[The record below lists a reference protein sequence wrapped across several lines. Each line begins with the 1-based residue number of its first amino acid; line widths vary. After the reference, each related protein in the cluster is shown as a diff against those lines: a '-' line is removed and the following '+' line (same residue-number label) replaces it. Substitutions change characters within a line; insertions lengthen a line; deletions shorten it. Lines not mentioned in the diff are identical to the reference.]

1 MAKNGSGK
9 ITALEIV
16 AARARQLMLEAVIK
30 AGLGHLG
37 GSFSEIDV
45 LIALYFHIMKI
56 DPENPKW
63 PERDRFILSKGH
75 GAVGFFTTLSLRGFF
90 SKDVL
95 MTFRQDNSILGGHP
109 DMQKVPGVEMSTGS
123 LGHGLSVGVGMAL
136 GAKLDGMKHRVFVLV
151 GDGESQEGSI
161 WEAAMAAPQHKLDN
175 LTVILDRNR
184 IQQSNFTDE
193 IVSIEPCADK
203 WKAFRWEVREIDGHN
218 MAEIVDVLQ
227 SVPFKQG
234 KPSLI
239 LSHSVK
245 GKGVSFM
252 ENTQAW
258 HGGAPKGEL
267 AEKARKELNQR
278 LEELTCQQAR

>member
-1 MAKNGSGK
+1 MSKNGSAR
-9 ITALEIV
+9 IRELEIV
-16 AARARQLMLEAVIK
+16 AATARQLMLEAVIK

-45 LIALYFHIMKI
+45 LIALYFRIMKI
-56 DPENPKW
+56 DPANPKW

-75 GAVGFFTTLSLRGFF
+75 GAVGFFTTLCLRGFF

-218 MAEIVDVLQ
+218 MAEIVDALQ

-267 AEKARKELNQR
+267 AEKARKELNQK

>member
-16 AARARQLMLEAVIK
+16 AARARQLMLQAVIK

-75 GAVGFFTTLSLRGFF
+75 GAVGLFTTLSLRGFF

-203 WKAFRWEVREIDGHN
+203 WKAFRWEVREINGHN
-218 MAEIVDVLQ
+218 MAEIVDALQ